1 MAKIVVIGSLNFDVV
16 VQAPRLPK
24 VSETLFGTHAVT
36 DFGGKGANQA
46 YAAARLGGDVAM
58 LGRVGNDEF
67 GKEMCKNLVSAGCDV
82 SGVQLID
89 GESGIALIIVSESGQ
104 NSIVVVPGANFR
116 YLPENLRDDADRV
129 ASAEYVLLQL
139 ETPLNTVMA
148 AAQLAKSQGA
158 QVILDPAP
166 VPQSLPAELLRTVD
180 ILTPNEVEA
189 THLAGRQGDSLTTD
203 EVGEVSTQLLSAG
216 VKTVILKL
224 GERGCFLAQRDA
236 RIWIAAPRVDPVDTT
251 AAGDVFNGALAVA
264 CSEGAS
270 LIEGCRFA
278 VRAAALSVTRLGAQ
292 RSVPS
297 RAELNSFSPTSEAPM
312 RSASP

>member
-1 MAKIVVIGSLNFDVV
+1 
-16 VQAPRLPK
+16 
-24 VSETLFGTHAVT
+24 
-36 DFGGKGANQA
+36 
-46 YAAARLGGDVAM
+46 
-58 LGRVGNDEF
+58 
-67 GKEMCKNLVSAGCDV
+67 
-82 SGVQLID
+82 
-89 GESGIALIIVSESGQ
+89 
-104 NSIVVVPGANFR
+104 
-116 YLPENLRDDADRV
+116 
-129 ASAEYVLLQL
+129 
-139 ETPLNTVMA
+139 MA

-166 VPQSLPAELLRTVD
+166 VPQSLPAELLRTID

-189 THLAGRQGDSLTTD
+189 THLAGRQGDSLTMD
-203 EVGEVSTQLLSAG
+203 EAGEVSTQLLSAG

-236 RIWIAAPRVDPVDTT
+236 RIWIAPPRVDPVDTT

-270 LIEGCRFA
+270 LMEGCRFA

-297 RAELNSFSPTSEAPM
+297 RAELNSFSPTGAAPM
-312 RSASP
+312 IGASP